1 MTPDKVRVAVVGAGW
16 AGELHLKAFAAQPA
30 VELVAVSSR
39 TEPRARQVADA
50 FGVPA
55 VHTDLDRMLAEVR
68 PDVVSVATPPSSH
81 AHITLAAIAAGCH
94 VLCDKPIATS
104 AADGAR
110 MLEAAEA
117 AGVKHASGFVWRN
130 DPAILELRRLVAERA
145 VGDVVEVHARC
156 ALGAPVLPMTWM
168 YDAEAGGGALMQHGG
183 HVIDRI
189 RWVTGNE
196 FAGVSGELLHD
207 VKDAEVGPRF
217 HNVMEAFAWA
227 GRRMVE
233 GGEPLPRTA
242 VTADTG
248 YTLRAELANGVR
260 VSLWE
265 LWHGVG
271 THPVGEVGDAGLS
284 LLAALGDHVGRPEGA
299 GDLLARLVARHR
311 DHPLGAHLCC
321 GEDAAEAHRA
331 VADHDDGVSA
341 LHAGGDRGVPARRHH
356 VGQGQQGRDEPVVG
370 HAVRGDEAAVGLGHP
385 GVLALSALGDPE
397 VDARRLHA
405 RAAVRAGVVAVAE
418 RHDHEVTDLGRRDGG
433 ADLLHDADALVAD
446 GRARAD
452 VVLAAVGP
460 QVGAADAACD
470 HLDDGVGGLLDPR
483 VRHVLEADVA
493 GCMDGGCTHAAIL
506 PRSPAPF
513 PSLPASVRSGAG
525 VPNLALSH
533 I

>member
-39 TEPRARQVADA
+39 TEPRARQVADT

-271 THPVGEVGDAGLS
+271 THPDVVEVVGTRGTLVWSGAGGLALVRPRQAPEPLPIAGQSTEAGGGDMKALEAQGARMWDR
-284 LLAALGDHVGRPEGA
+284 LAAAFV
-299 GDLLARLVARHR
+299 
-311 DHPLGAHLCC
+311 
-321 GEDAAEAHRA
+321 
-331 VADHDDGVSA
+331 
-341 LHAGGDRGVPARRHH
+341 
-356 VGQGQQGRDEPVVG
+356 
-370 HAVRGDEAAVGLGHP
+370 
-385 GVLALSALGDPE
+385 
-397 VDARRLHA
+397 
-405 RAAVRAGVVAVAE
+405 
-418 RHDHEVTDLGRRDGG
+418 
-433 ADLLHDADALVAD
+433 
-446 GRARAD
+446 
-452 VVLAAVGP
+452 
-460 QVGAADAACD
+460 
-470 HLDDGVGGLLDPR
+470 
-483 VRHVLEADVA
+483 ADVA
-493 GCMDGGCTHAAIL
+493 GEQHEPYPTLVDGWRAQQVIDAVG
-506 PRSPAPF
+506 RSD
-513 PSLPASVRSGAG
+513 ASRSWVTCG
-525 VPNLALSH
+525 
-533 I
+533 